1 LGAKWY
7 LRKKKDGSNYL
18 TDQGNYILDS
28 NFGAIEEPRKLS
40 EQLANRAGI
49 IEHGLFID
57 LTDDLI
63 IVGER
68 GSQQLTKKDISKNL
82 RYK

>member
-1 LGAKWY
+1 
-7 LRKKKDGSNYL
+7 
-18 TDQGNYILDS
+18 
-28 NFGAIEEPRKLS
+28 
-40 EQLANRAGI
+40 LANRAGI